1 MRGWLM
7 LVAVGA
13 AAMVGAVEVTFSG
26 KTQDR
31 ITASAPLEFVSL
43 EPTVGFKTTGS
54 AAQDATF
61 LSPNTN
67 IQTGP
72 DGYWTVTFRATKAT
86 FLRTLTLDVGLFS
99 ASGTTQGADTK
110 RTATFEVTVG
120 GVTASATPMC
130 VGANSIAEQTNTVT
144 LDFGQL
150 VALGVGETLTV
161 TCRKKANDTS
171 DEAAAGCFFG
181 LKSLSWEDE
190 TLTVGAEG
198 LTWPKGAEE
207 LTVVFDGGTLTV
219 PEGVTGQ
226 RLRVADGGS
235 GTGTIVI
242 ESGATLG
249 GVDTGE
255 PWVPAF
261 AIPPEVTVRVENKGA
276 LLMDGRLSCPV
287 TAVLGARLGAA
298 TEVGTLT
305 LDNLMTEGTPMVVQG
320 CLEVY
325 RVWDFKFAEG
335 AVLRR
340 WDGNGYTLRLR

>member
-1 MRGWLM
+1 MRGWFM
-7 LVAVGA
+7 MVAAGA
-13 AAMVGAVEVTFSG
+13 AAMASATTVTFSG

-31 ITASAPLEFVSL
+31 ITASAPLAFVSL
-43 EPTVGFKTTGS
+43 EPNVGFMTKGT
-54 AAQDATF
+54 AVQDTTF

-181 LKSLSWEDE
+181 LKSLSWEE
-190 TLTVGAEG
+190 PQLTVGAEG
-198 LTWPKGAEE
+198 LTWPKGSEE

-219 PEGVTGQ
+219 PAGVTAR
-226 RLRVADGGS
+226 RLRVAEGGS

-242 ESGATLG
+242 ESGATLWG
-249 GVDTGE
+249 ADTGE

-261 AIPPEVTVRVENKGA
+261 AIPLEVSVRVEAKGA

-298 TEVGTLT
+298 TETGTLT
-305 LDNLMTEGTPMVVQG
+305 LDTLTTEGAPMVVQG

>member
-13 AAMVGAVEVTFSG
+13 AAMASATTVTFSG

-43 EPTVGFKTTGS
+43 EPNVGFMTSGD
-54 AAQDATF
+54 AAGDATF

-86 FLRTLTLDVGLFS
+86 FLRTLTLDVGIFNS
-99 ASGTTQGADTK
+99 EGKPQGADTE
-110 RTATFEVTVG
+110 RTATFEATVG

-181 LKSLSWEDE
+181 LKSLSWEE
-190 TLTVGAEG
+190 PQLTVGAEG

-242 ESGATLG
+242 EPGATLWG
-249 GVDTGE
+249 TDTGE

-261 AIPPEVTVRVENKGA
+261 AIPPEVTVRVENKGV

-298 TEVGTLT
+298 TEAGTLT
-305 LDNLMTEGTPMVVQG
+305 LDDLTTEGTPMVIMG

-340 WDGNGYTLRLR
+340 WDGNGYTVRLK

>member
-1 MRGWLM
+1 MRGWFM
-7 LVAVGA
+7 MVAAGA
-13 AAMVGAVEVTFSG
+13 AAMASATTVTFSG

-31 ITASAPLEFVSL
+31 ITASAPLAFVSL
-43 EPTVGFKTTGS
+43 EPNVGFMTKGT
-54 AAQDATF
+54 AVQDTTF

-67 IQTGP
+67 IQTGEH
-72 DGYWTVTFRATKAT
+72 GYWTVTFRATEVAI
-86 FLRTLTLDVGLFS
+86 FQTLTLDVGIFNS
-99 ASGTTQGADTK
+99 EGKPQGADTE
-110 RTATFEVTVG
+110 RTATFEATVG
-120 GVTASATPMC
+120 GKTVSATHTCM
-130 VGANSIAEQTNTVT
+130 GADPLSNQNNIVT
-144 LDFGQL
+144 LDFGQ
-150 VALGVGETLTV
+150 VIALGVGDELKVSCKRAEETL
-161 TCRKKANDTS
+161 
-171 DEAAAGCFFG
+171 GCFFG

-226 RLRVADGGS
+226 RLRVAEGGF

-242 ESGATLG
+242 ASGATLWG
-249 GVDTGE
+249 TDTGE

-261 AIPPEVTVRVENKGA
+261 AIPPEVEVRVEAKGA

-298 TEVGTLT
+298 TENGTLT
-305 LDNLMTEGTPMVVQG
+305 LDNLTTEGTPMVVQG

-325 RVWDFKFAEG
+325 RVWDFAFAEG

>member
-26 KTQDR
+26 KTTSS
-31 ITASAPLEFVSL
+31 ITTSAPLEFVSL
-43 EPTVGFKTTGS
+43 EPNVGFKTTGS
-54 AAQDATF
+54 AAQEVTF

-110 RTATFEVTVG
+110 RTATFEATVG
-120 GVTASATPMC
+120 GKTVSATHTCM
-130 VGANSIAEQTNTVT
+130 GADPLSNQNNIVT
-144 LDFGQL
+144 LDFGRV
-150 VALGVGETLTV
+150 VALGVGDELTVSCRRANETL
-161 TCRKKANDTS
+161 
-171 DEAAAGCFFG
+171 GCYFG
-181 LKSLSWEDE
+181 LRSLSWEE
-190 TLTVGAEG
+190 VPLTVGAEG
-198 LTWPKGAEE
+198 QTCPKGAEE
-207 LTVVFDGGTLTV
+207 LTIVFDGGTLIIPQDETL
-219 PEGVTGQ
+219 Q

-242 ESGATLG
+242 EPGATLWG
-249 GVDTGE
+249 TDTGE

-261 AIPPEVTVRVENKGA
+261 AIPPEVAVRVEAKGA

-298 TEVGTLT
+298 TENGTLT
-305 LDNLMTEGTPMVVQG
+305 LDNLTTEGTPMVVQG

>member
-7 LVAVGA
+7 MVAVGA
-13 AAMVGAVEVTFSG
+13 AAMAGATTVTFSG

-43 EPTVGFKTTGS
+43 EPGVGFMTTGS
-54 AAQDATF
+54 AAQEVTF

-72 DGYWTVTFRATKAT
+72 DGYWTVTFRATEVAI
-86 FLRTLTLDVGLFS
+86 FQTLTLDVGIFNS
-99 ASGTTQGADTK
+99 EGKPQGADTE
-110 RTATFEVTVG
+110 RTATFEATVG
-120 GVTASATPMC
+120 GKTVSATHTCM
-130 VGANSIAEQTNTVT
+130 GADPLSNQNNIVT
-144 LDFGQL
+144 LDFGR
-150 VALGVGETLTV
+150 VIALGVGDELKVSCKRAEETL
-161 TCRKKANDTS
+161 
-171 DEAAAGCFFG
+171 GCFFG

-198 LTWPKGAEE
+198 LTWPNGAEE
-207 LTVVFDGGTLTV
+207 LTVVFDGGTLTI
-219 PEGVTGQ
+219 PEGVTAR
-226 RLRVADGGS
+226 RLRVAEGGS

-242 ESGATLG
+242 ASGATLWG
-249 GVDTGE
+249 ADTGE

-261 AIPPEVTVRVENKGA
+261 AIPLEVSVRVEAKGA

-298 TEVGTLT
+298 TENGTLT
-305 LDNLMTEGTPMVVQG
+305 LDNLMTEGTPMVIMG

>member
-1 MRGWLM
+1 MRGWFM
-7 LVAVGA
+7 MVAAGA
-13 AAMVGAVEVTFSG
+13 AAMASATTVTFSG

-31 ITASAPLEFVSL
+31 ITASAPLAFVSL
-43 EPTVGFKTTGS
+43 EPNVGFMTKGT
-54 AAQDATF
+54 AVQDTTF

-67 IQTGP
+67 IQTGEH
-72 DGYWTVTFRATKAT
+72 GYWTVTFRATEVAI
-86 FLRTLTLDVGLFS
+86 FQTLTLDVGIFNS
-99 ASGTTQGADTK
+99 EGKPQGADTE
-110 RTATFEVTVG
+110 RTATFEATVG
-120 GVTASATPMC
+120 GKTVSATHTCM
-130 VGANSIAEQTNTVT
+130 GADPLSNQNNIVT
-144 LDFGQL
+144 LDFGQ
-150 VALGVGETLTV
+150 VIALGVGDELKVSCKRAEETL
-161 TCRKKANDTS
+161 
-171 DEAAAGCFFG
+171 GCFFG

-219 PEGVTGQ
+219 PAGVTGL
-226 RLRVADGGS
+226 RLRVAEGGS

-255 PWVPAF
+255 PRVPAF
-261 AIPPEVTVRVENKGA
+261 AIPPEVAVRVENKGA

-287 TAVLGARLGAA
+287 TAVSGACLGAA
-298 TEVGTLT
+298 TKAGTLT
-305 LDNLMTEGTPMVVQG
+305 LDDLTTEGAPMVIMG

>member
-1 MRGWLM
+1 MRGWFM
-7 LVAVGA
+7 MVAAGA
-13 AAMVGAVEVTFSG
+13 AAMASATTVTFSG

-31 ITASAPLEFVSL
+31 ITASAPLAFVSL
-43 EPTVGFKTTGS
+43 EPNVGFMTKGT
-54 AAQDATF
+54 AVQDTTF

-67 IQTGP
+67 IQTGEH
-72 DGYWTVTFRATKAT
+72 GYWTVTFRATEVAI
-86 FLRTLTLDVGLFS
+86 FQTLTLDVGIFNS
-99 ASGTTQGADTK
+99 EGKPQGANTE
-110 RTATFEVTVG
+110 RTATFEATVG
-120 GVTASATPMC
+120 GKTVSATHTCM
-130 VGANSIAEQTNTVT
+130 GADPLSNQNNIVT
-144 LDFGQL
+144 LDFGRV
-150 VALGVGETLTV
+150 VALGVGDELKVSCKRAEETL
-161 TCRKKANDTS
+161 
-171 DEAAAGCFFG
+171 GCFFG

-235 GTGTIVI
+235 GTGRIVI
-242 ESGATLG
+242 ASGAALEG
-249 GVDTGE
+249 ADTGE
-255 PWVPAF
+255 PRVPAF
-261 AIPPEVTVRVENKGA
+261 AIPPEVEVRVEAKGA

-298 TEVGTLT
+298 TETGTLT
-305 LDNLMTEGTPMVVQG
+305 LDTLTTEGVPMVVQG

-325 RVWDFKFAEG
+325 RVWDFAFAEG